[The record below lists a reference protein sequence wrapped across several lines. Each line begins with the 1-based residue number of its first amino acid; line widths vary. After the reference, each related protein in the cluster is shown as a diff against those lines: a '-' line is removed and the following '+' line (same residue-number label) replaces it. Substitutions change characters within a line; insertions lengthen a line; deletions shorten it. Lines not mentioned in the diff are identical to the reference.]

1 MGEKMEAVINLNEIL
16 SWLKKRILLIICT
29 LIGGFAVATGITYF
43 VITPTYSSSAELIVQ
58 SKNEIVN
65 HNLQSEVHANVLL
78 INTYKDM
85 ILGDIVLN
93 EATEYLENKFA
104 YYLTKD
110 QLRKNI
116 QIIQSSDSQMFH
128 IKVMSDEAEKAAN
141 IANVLAYTFEEKVK
155 EVLDVNKVTITSIA
169 QANQLPVS
177 PNKRLN
183 LFLGAFLGLLL
194 GIGMAV
200 LLEILDKTVKDEH
213 FLATMG
219 YPVLGIISEMSNKEI
234 ESGQSIQLTTYSRQG
249 THTHRQR
256 ARTHLSREN
265 RFTRK

>member
-1 MGEKMEAVINLNEIL
+1 MEAVINLNEIL
-16 SWLKKRILLIICT
+16 SWLKKRILLIICS

-155 EVLDVNKVTITSIA
+155 
-169 QANQLPVS
+169 
-177 PNKRLN
+177 
-183 LFLGAFLGLLL
+183 
-194 GIGMAV
+194 
-200 LLEILDKTVKDEH
+200 
-213 FLATMG
+213 
-219 YPVLGIISEMSNKEI
+219 
-234 ESGQSIQLTTYSRQG
+234 
-249 THTHRQR
+249 
-256 ARTHLSREN
+256 
-265 RFTRK
+265 